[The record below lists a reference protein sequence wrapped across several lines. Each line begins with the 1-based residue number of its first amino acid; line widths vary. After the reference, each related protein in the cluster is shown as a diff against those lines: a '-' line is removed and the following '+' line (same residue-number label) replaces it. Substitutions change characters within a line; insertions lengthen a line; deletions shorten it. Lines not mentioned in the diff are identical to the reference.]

1 MSNIAVAI
9 IYLVVVVIVTWV
21 LICAR
26 RTNKAQSALIAWLA
40 TLEKAR
46 MREGLEYNEDFLR
59 PFDRVS
65 FYRHFVYLLTF
76 RNPMRLYDR

>member
-1 MSNIAVAI
+1 MAVAI
-9 IYLVVVVIVTWV
+9 IYLVAGVIVTWV

-26 RTNKAQSALIAWLA
+26 RTNKAQLALIVWLT
-40 TLEKAR
+40 TLEKVR
-46 MREGLEYNEDFLR
+46 MREGLEHNEDFLR